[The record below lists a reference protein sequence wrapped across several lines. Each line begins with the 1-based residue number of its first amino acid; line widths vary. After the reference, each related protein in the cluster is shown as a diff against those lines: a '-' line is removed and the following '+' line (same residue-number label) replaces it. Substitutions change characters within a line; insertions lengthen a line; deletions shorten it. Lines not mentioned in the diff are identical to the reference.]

1 MSNKTNLRKSHIT
14 CVSEYIIGIIIR
26 KIIQKRLL
34 YKIYIAHFALI
45 ERNRVS
51 RWTNTFYICRG
62 VSIVRK
68 IARLYTYVVLIS
80 MIYK

>member
-1 MSNKTNLRKSHIT
+1 MSNKTNLSKEYIA
-14 CVSEYIIGIIIR
+14 CVSEYIIGIIIS
-26 KIIQKRLL
+26 KIIQKILL
-34 YKIYIAHFALI
+34 YKIYLAHFALI

-51 RWTNTFYICRG
+51 HWTNTFYICRG

-68 IARLYTYVVLIS
+68 IARLYTLVVLIS